1 MQRLA
6 FPTRMRTWRKASEKG
21 RAAMQKQI
29 FVGWKGTRRFNLVAE
44 PRWFLALATLLT
56 AVVAECWI
64 GVEGGT
70 STDDSFEQNSGRQQ
84 DAKHVSLEVEHQTTF
99 TTILAKSTTMTER
112 VVTAATT
119 IDCSNSD
126 GRSDK
131 FALQQ
136 TTFAADLTT
145 TTANPRVPLK
155 PFGVLSDLNADDQ
168 VLTGWKLC
176 LCLNSIQR

>member
-1 MQRLA
+1 MLNICIA
-6 FPTRMRTWRKASEKG
+6 VDVARMAINMVTMVVVIARTALN
-21 RAAMQKQI
+21 M
-29 FVGWKGTRRFNLVAE
+29 VAIVVE
-44 PRWFLALATLLT
+44 MARM
-56 AVVAECWI
+56 AVIMIW
-64 GVEGGT
+64 T
-70 STDDSFEQNSGRQQ
+70 KH
-84 DAKHVSLEVEHQTTF
+84 KHVSTEKTWIVDCIVVRLRCILIVTTYIVEIARMALNMVT
-99 TTILAKSTTMTER
+99 TTMTER

-145 TTANPRVPLK
+145 TTTNPRVPLK